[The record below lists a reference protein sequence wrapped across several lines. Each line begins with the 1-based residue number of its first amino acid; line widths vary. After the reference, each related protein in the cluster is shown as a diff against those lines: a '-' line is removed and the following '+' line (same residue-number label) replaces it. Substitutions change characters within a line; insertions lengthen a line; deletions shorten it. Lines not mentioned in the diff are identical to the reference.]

1 MKKFFCI
8 VLIICTLFALSGCG
22 KDGENIDVEKGL
34 SEVRFLENQCI
45 TIFNKYLSNEYLLED
60 NNIDWNSINED
71 FGIIRNSIDVV
82 LIDLAS
88 IQVPSKNIVELEN
101 SINELDT
108 IAQSQDMD
116 KFMRKVCDIY
126 NLVSYSILDNIS
138 NDEEIK
144 LEKKSKS
151 DLLYVGYYLMQKN
164 KEFSMSNL
172 DMFQDNYSKLSS
184 NKSYIEN
191 NSYKINKVLIYT
203 KNLRSKINSDDYE
216 KSKQA
221 LTKILEFF

>member
-1 MKKFFCI
+1 MRKFLTI
-8 VLIICTLFALSGCG
+8 VLIICSLFSLTGCD
-22 KDGENIDVEKGL
+22 KDNNNIEVEKGL

-45 TIFNKYLSNEYLLED
+45 TIFNKYLSNDYILED
-60 NNIDWNSINED
+60 NNIDWNLINED
-71 FGIIRNSIDVV
+71 FNVVRNSIDVI

-88 IQVPSKNIVELEN
+88 IQVPSKNIVDLEN
-101 SINELDT
+101 SINELDS
-108 IAQSQDMD
+108 ISQSQDID
-116 KFMRKVCDIY
+116 KFIRKVCDTY

-151 DLLYVGYYLMQKN
+151 DLLYIGYYLMQKN

-184 NKSYIEN
+184 NKNYIEN
-191 NSYKINKVLIYT
+191 NSYKINKVLIYI
-203 KNLRSKINSDDYE
+203 KNLRSEINGEDYE
-216 KSKQA
+216 KSKQS
-221 LTKILEFF
+221 LIKILEFF

>member
-1 MKKFFCI
+1 MRKFLTI
-8 VLIICTLFALSGCG
+8 VLIICSLFSLTGCD
-22 KDGENIDVEKGL
+22 KDNNNIEVEKGL

-45 TIFNKYLSNEYLLED
+45 TIFNKYLSNDYILED
-60 NNIDWNSINED
+60 NNIDWNLINED
-71 FGIIRNSIDVV
+71 FNVVRNSIDVI

-88 IQVPSKNIVELEN
+88 IQVPSKNIVDLEN
-101 SINELDT
+101 SINELDS
-108 IAQSQDMD
+108 ISQSQDID
-116 KFMRKVCDIY
+116 KFIRKVCDTY

-151 DLLYVGYYLMQKN
+151 DLLYIGYYLMQKN

-184 NKSYIEN
+184 NKNYIEN
-191 NSYKINKVLIYT
+191 NSYKINKVLIYIN
-203 KNLRSKINSDDYE
+203 NLREEINGEDYE
-216 KSKQA
+216 KSKQS
-221 LTKILEFF
+221 LIKILEFF

>member
-1 MKKFFCI
+1 MRKFLTIF
-8 VLIICTLFALSGCG
+8 LIICSLFSLSGCD
-22 KDGENIDVEKGL
+22 KENNNIEVEKGL

-60 NNIDWNSINED
+60 NKIDWNLINED
-71 FGIIRNSIDVV
+71 FNVVRNSIDVI

-88 IQVPSKNIVELEN
+88 IQVPSKNIVDLEN
-101 SINELDT
+101 SINELDS
-108 IAQSQDMD
+108 ISQSQDID
-116 KFMRKVCDIY
+116 KFIRKICDTY

-144 LEKKSKS
+144 LEKKAKS
-151 DLLYVGYYLMQKN
+151 DLLYIGYYLMQKN

-184 NKSYIEN
+184 NKNYIEN
-191 NSYKINKVLIYT
+191 NSYKINKVLIYI
-203 KNLRSKINSDDYE
+203 KNLRSEINGEDYE
-216 KSKQA
+216 KSKQS
-221 LTKILEFF
+221 LIKILEFF